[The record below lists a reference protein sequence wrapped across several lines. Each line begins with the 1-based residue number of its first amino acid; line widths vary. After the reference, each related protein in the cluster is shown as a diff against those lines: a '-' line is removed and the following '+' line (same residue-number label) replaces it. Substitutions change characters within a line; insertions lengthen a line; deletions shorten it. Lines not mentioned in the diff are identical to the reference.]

1 MLQSVG
7 YVTMHEFPWIDNS
20 RYLLLMFNLGIHVSK
35 LGRGRVGEPG
45 SWEGQSWWRPPPHR
59 TTLSSSLTLWER
71 ETIRWTW
78 SLERKSGI
86 KNMDVWVQRQ
96 SVPFLDYIVTN
107 LKRRFGYEESLFPWS
122 TVTDKLV
129 EDERYWKE
137 GARSVTTTYAFRALC
152 E

>member
-1 MLQSVG
+1 MLQSVD

-20 RYLLLMFNLGIHVSK
+20 RYLLLMFDLGIYMSPNLVEVK
-35 LGRGRVGEPG
+35 LESLVHGRDRVCEDPPT
-45 SWEGQSWWRPPPHR
+45 ELPFVPYWRY
-59 TTLSSSLTLWER
+59 ER

-122 TVTDKLV
+122 SVTDELV

-137 GARSVTTTYAFRALC
+137 GARAVTTTYALRALC
-152 E
+152 P